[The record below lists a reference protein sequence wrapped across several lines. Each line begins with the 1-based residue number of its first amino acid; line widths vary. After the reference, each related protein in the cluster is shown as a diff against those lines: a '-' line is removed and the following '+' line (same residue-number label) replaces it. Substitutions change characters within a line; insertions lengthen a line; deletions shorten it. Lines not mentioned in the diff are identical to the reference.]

1 MKPIKVCPR
10 CGRYTEEDVCERC
23 GTRTEEFLDGR
34 RRLALSKL
42 LSGILRHFP
51 EEVNV
56 RLDEEGFTD
65 CDVHELAERIKRYWK
80 NREYYRWLTGEHI
93 IAVAETCPKGRF
105 EIDERG
111 RIRARYGHS
120 RRLNVR
126 PTLPKDH
133 EVKTL
138 YHGTARENL
147 PSIRREG
154 IKPMGRRAVHL
165 TDDEREALHV
175 ALRHTDDPVILVVD
189 ADRLRKRGLVP
200 RRAGKHVYVV
210 EGTVPPDCITR
221 VIRSPRAR
229 LGGGRR

>member
-1 MKPIKVCPR
+1 MKSIRVCPE
-10 CGRYTEEDVCERC
+10 CGRYTEKHTCERC
-23 GTRTEEFLDGR
+23 GRRTKEFLDGR

-51 EEVNV
+51 EEVKV
-56 RLDEEGFTD
+56 KLDDEGFTD
-65 CDVHELAERIKRYWK
+65 CDVHELAERIKKYWK

-93 IAVAETCPKGRF
+93 IAVVETCPKGRF

-126 PTLPKDH
+126 PTLP
-133 EVKTL
+133 EAENVKEL

-147 PSIRREG
+147 ESILQHG

-165 TDDEREALHV
+165 TDDEREALIT
-175 ALRHTDDPVILVVD
+175 ALRHTRNPVILVID
-189 ADRLRKRGLVP
+189 TERLRRYGLIP
-200 RRAGKHVYVV
+200 RKAGKSVYVV

-221 VIRSPRAR
+221 VIRNPKEV
-229 LGGGRR
+229 RRE